1 MISTLAIYLAQFGMR
16 GPSSETF
23 YDVLSS
29 IVIIAICVSVLV
41 GAFKLF
47 QAKKASQVEVGPQP
61 LQIRVL
67 EEVPSRNE
75 FNELKTRVT
84 HIEDSLAPME
94 RRILAGIADAAKDL
108 TAEIKN
114 LETHEY
120 AARGELWGKLN
131 PLAERVAAE
140 EAKSE
145 LGREIAEGFKM
156 LGKALADKKS

>member
-1 MISTLAIYLAQFGMR
+1 MIPILSQFRMPETPFEMFGAVFSALMILAGSAG
-16 GPSSETF
+16 
-23 YDVLSS
+23 VL
-29 IVIIAICVSVLV
+29 IGL
-41 GAFKLF
+41 GKML
-47 QAKKASQVEVGPQP
+47 AKKSAAQVEVGNQP

-94 RRILAGIADAAKDL
+94 RRILEGVKDVGRDL
-108 TAEIKN
+108 TAQIKN

-140 EAKSE
+140 EARSDIGE
-145 LGREIAEGFKM
+145 AIAEGFKQ
-156 LGKALADKKS
+156 LGKEMADKKG

>member
-1 MISTLAIYLAQFGMR
+1 MILAGSAG
-16 GPSSETF
+16 
-23 YDVLSS
+23 VL
-29 IVIIAICVSVLV
+29 IGL
-41 GAFKLF
+41 GKML
-47 QAKKASQVEVGPQP
+47 AKKSAAQVEVGNQP

-94 RRILAGIADAAKDL
+94 RRILEGVKDVGRDL
-108 TAEIKN
+108 TAQIKN

-140 EAKSE
+140 EARSDIGE
-145 LGREIAEGFKM
+145 AIAEGFKQ
-156 LGKALADKKS
+156 LGKEMADKKG